1 MIVQD
6 TLEDERFKHSD
17 LVLGP
22 PHIRFYAGAP
32 LEYDMTGSKSLS
44 RPGSGDSSE
53 RQGEGEPLPNKVRL
67 GTLCII
73 DTKPRDLS
81 DGEKRILLTL
91 TRLSVA
97 EIQMRQK
104 ILQELSLIHI

>member
-44 RPGSGDSSE
+44 RPGSGDSQ
-53 RQGEGEPLPNKVRL
+53 RMPRRRRAVAGQGPSGHAV
-67 GTLCII
+67 
-73 DTKPRDLS
+73 
-81 DGEKRILLTL
+81 
-91 TRLSVA
+91 
-97 EIQMRQK
+97 
-104 ILQELSLIHI
+104 HH

>member
-32 LEYDMTGSKSLS
+32 LEYEMTGSTSLS
-44 RPGSGDSSE
+44 CSGSGDSRE
-53 RQGEGEPLPNKVRL
+53 RRGEGEPLPA
-67 GTLCII
+67 
-73 DTKPRDLS
+73 
-81 DGEKRILLTL
+81 
-91 TRLSVA
+91 SV
-97 EIQMRQK
+97 EEEQDP
-104 ILQELSLIHI
+104 S